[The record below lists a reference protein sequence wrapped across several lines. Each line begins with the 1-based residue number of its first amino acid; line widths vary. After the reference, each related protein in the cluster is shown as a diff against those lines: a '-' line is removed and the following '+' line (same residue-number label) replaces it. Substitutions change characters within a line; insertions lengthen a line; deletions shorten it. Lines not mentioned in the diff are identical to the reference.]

1 MKDPMK
7 RIIGLSLVLI
17 FLMSC
22 QIATGLTLDTPEPPP
37 PTPVQLAE
45 ATLPEPT
52 AADLPPPPPQL
63 AALEDLLVNLYE
75 EVNPGVV
82 TIRVLTEESDSGLGS
97 GFVYDKE
104 GHIITNYHVVEGVD
118 DLEVDFPSGFKTRG
132 EVAGIDLDSDLA
144 VVKVDAPDSE
154 LHPLRMGDSSQTRVG
169 QTVVAIGNPFGLSST
184 MTLGI
189 ISAKGRSLDSLREA
203 PDTGGRFFTAGDLL
217 QTDTAITPGNSGG
230 PLLNLSGEV
239 IGVNRAIRTT
249 NFTFS
254 EEPVNSGIGFAIA
267 SNIVNRVIPQLIR
280 TGEYDYP
287 YLGISSLPEIT
298 LLRQEAL
305 GLSQSTGA
313 YVTSITP
320 GSPADEAGLR
330 DGSEPTSFP
339 GLNAGGDLITAID
352 GQKILRFDDLLSFL
366 ITNKSPGDTV
376 TLTVLREG
384 EEIEFELTLDKRP

>member
-1 MKDPMK
+1 MKGSTK
-7 RIIGLSLVLI
+7 RLLLFSLVLV

-22 QIATGLTLDTPEPPP
+22 QIVTGLTLDTPEPPP
-37 PTPVQLAE
+37 PTPVQLPE
-45 ATLPEPT
+45 ATVPEPT

-82 TIRVLTEESDSGLGS
+82 TIRVLTEESDNGLGS
-97 GFVYDKE
+97 GFVFDKE
-104 GHIITNYHVVEGVD
+104 GHIVTNYHVVEGVD
-118 DLEVDFPSGFKTRG
+118 DLEVDFPSGYKTRG
-132 EVAGIDLDSDLA
+132 EVVGIDLDSDLA
-144 VVKVDAPDSE
+144 VIKVDAPAAE

-189 ISAKGRSLDSLREA
+189 ISAKGRTLESLREA
-203 PDTGGRFFTAGDLL
+203 PGTGSGFFTAGDLI
-217 QTDTAITPGNSGG
+217 QTDTAINPGNSGG
-230 PLLNLSGEV
+230 PLLNLGGEV

-267 SNIVNRVIPQLIR
+267 SNIVNRVVPELIR

-287 YLGISSLPEIT
+287 YIGITSLPEIT

-305 GLSQSTGA
+305 ELSQSTGA

-330 DGSEPTSFP
+330 GGSEPTSFP
-339 GLNAGGDLITAID
+339 GLNAGGDLIIAID
-352 GQKILRFDDLLSFL
+352 GQSVLRFDDLLSYL

-376 TLTVLREG
+376 SLTVLRDG
-384 EEIEFELTLDKRP
+384 EEIELELTLDKRP

>member
-1 MKDPMK
+1 
-7 RIIGLSLVLI
+7 
-17 FLMSC
+17 
-22 QIATGLTLDTPEPPP
+22 
-37 PTPVQLAE
+37 
-45 ATLPEPT
+45 
-52 AADLPPPPPQL
+52 L
-63 AALEDLLVNLYE
+63 AAVEDLLVSLYE

-82 TIRVLTEESDSGLGS
+82 TIRVLTEEADSGLGS

-189 ISAKGRSLDSLREA
+189 ISAKGRTLDSLREA
-203 PDTGGRFFTAGDLL
+203 PGAGSGFFTAGDLI
-217 QTDTAITPGNSGG
+217 QTDTAINPGNSGG

-249 NFTFS
+249 NFTFT

-267 SNIVNRVIPQLIR
+267 SNIVNRVIPELIR

-287 YLGISSLPEIT
+287 YIGITSLPEIT
-298 LLRQEAL
+298 LLHQEAL

-313 YVTSITP
+313 YVTSITA

-330 DGSEPTSFP
+330 DGSEPTSLP
-339 GLNAGGDLITAID
+339 RLNAGGDLITAID
-352 GQKILRFDDLLSFL
+352 GQRILRFDELLSYL

-384 EEIEFELTLDKRP
+384 EEIELELTLDKRP